1 MTCVFRPT
9 LLAASAATAL
19 FLLLPWAAEARP
31 GGAGGFG
38 GARGVGGAGSGA
50 GARPGTGFGA
60 AGAGVTPRAGVG
72 AGGIGTPASGA
83 GALPGAGWG
92 AAGAGVRPAAG
103 AYGAGVWHGGWA
115 TGGYWATR
123 PWPYG
128 WYGTAPLAWGV
139 AGMASAAAIT
149 NSVNAAAAQQST
161 VIVVPQ
167 TGFQLNYASVKAI
180 EPDSVS
186 FTWTNGAL
194 SQAASGNCRQGSLNG
209 APATAANANLL
220 NAACVVA
227 YGNGQTI

>member
-1 MTCVFRPT
+1 MTCALRPS

-19 FLLLPWAAEARP
+19 FLIVPCAAEARP
-31 GGAGGFG
+31 GGAGGSG
-38 GARGVGGAGSGA
+38 GAGGFGRAGSGA
-50 GARPGTGFGA
+50 GARPGAGFGA
-60 AGAGVTPRAGVG
+60 AGAGVTPRPGVG
-72 AGGIGTPASGA
+72 AGGIGGPAGV
-83 GALPGAGWG
+83 
-92 AAGAGVRPAAG
+92 GVRPAAG

-180 EPDSVS
+180 DPDSVS

>member
-19 FLLLPWAAEARP
+19 FLIVPWAAEARP
-31 GGAGGFG
+31 GFGGGGAGGFG
-38 GARGVGGAGSGA
+38 RAGSGA
-50 GARPGTGFGA
+50 GALPGAGLGA

-72 AGGIGTPASGA
+72 AGGIGGPAVVG
-83 GALPGAGWG
+83 
-92 AAGAGVRPAAG
+92 RPAAG

-220 NAACVVA
+220 NAACVIA

>member
-1 MTCVFRPT
+1 MTCALRPS

-19 FLLLPWAAEARP
+19 FLIVPCAAEARP

-38 GARGVGGAGSGA
+38 
-50 GARPGTGFGA
+50 A
-60 AGAGVTPRAGVG
+60 AGAGVTPRPGVG
-72 AGGIGTPASGA
+72 AGGIGGPAGV
-83 GALPGAGWG
+83 
-92 AAGAGVRPAAG
+92 GVRPAAG

-149 NSVNAAAAQQST
+149 NSVNDAAAQQST

-180 EPDSVS
+180 DPDSVS

>member
-1 MTCVFRPT
+1 MTCVLRPT
-9 LLAASAATAL
+9 LLAATAASAATAL
-19 FLLLPWAAEARP
+19 VLLLPWAAEARP
-31 GGAGGFG
+31 GFGAGGAGGFG
-38 GARGVGGAGSGA
+38 RAGSGA
-50 GARPGTGFGA
+50 GARPGAGLGA
-60 AGAGVTPRAGVG
+60 PGAGVTPRPGVG
-72 AGGIGTPASGA
+72 AGGIGGPV
-83 GALPGAGWG
+83 
-92 AAGAGVRPAAG
+92 GAGVRPAAG

-149 NSVNAAAAQQST
+149 NSVNDAAAQQST

-180 EPDSVS
+180 DPDSVS

>member
-1 MTCVFRPT
+1 MTCALRPS

-19 FLLLPWAAEARP
+19 FLIVPCAAEARP
-31 GGAGGFG
+31 GGAGGSG
-38 GARGVGGAGSGA
+38 GAGGFGRAGSGA
-50 GARPGTGFGA
+50 GARPGAGFGA
-60 AGAGVTPRAGVG
+60 AGAGVTPRPGVG
-72 AGGIGTPASGA
+72 AGGIGGPAGV
-83 GALPGAGWG
+83 
-92 AAGAGVRPAAG
+92 GVRPAAG

-149 NSVNAAAAQQST
+149 NSVNDAAAQQST

-180 EPDSVS
+180 DPDSVS

>member
-19 FLLLPWAAEARP
+19 FLLLPLAADARP
-31 GGAGGFG
+31 GFGGAGGFG
-38 GARGVGGAGSGA
+38 RPGSGVGPHGS
-50 GARPGTGFGA
+50 
-60 AGAGVTPRAGVG
+60 
-72 AGGIGTPASGA
+72 
-83 GALPGAGWG
+83 
-92 AAGAGVRPAAG
+92 
-103 AYGAGVWHGGWA
+103 GVWHEGWA

-139 AGMASAAAIT
+139 AGMASTAAIT
-149 NSVNAAAAQQST
+149 NSVDAAAAQQSS

-186 FTWTNGAL
+186 FTWTNGTL

-209 APATAANANLL
+209 APPTAANANLL
-220 NAACVVA
+220 NAACVVS

>member
-1 MTCVFRPT
+1 MTCALRPS

-19 FLLLPWAAEARP
+19 FLIVPCAAEARP
-31 GGAGGFG
+31 GFGGGGGFG
-38 GARGVGGAGSGA
+38 RAGSGA
-50 GARPGTGFGA
+50 GACPGAGLGA
-60 AGAGVTPRAGVG
+60 PGAGVTPRPGVG
-72 AGGIGTPASGA
+72 AGGIGGPVGV
-83 GALPGAGWG
+83 
-92 AAGAGVRPAAG
+92 GVRPAAG

-149 NSVNAAAAQQST
+149 NSVNDAAAQQST

-180 EPDSVS
+180 DPDSVS

>member
-1 MTCVFRPT
+1 MTCALRPS

-19 FLLLPWAAEARP
+19 FLIVPCAAEARP
-31 GGAGGFG
+31 GGAGGSG
-38 GARGVGGAGSGA
+38 GAGGFGRAGSGA
-50 GARPGTGFGA
+50 GARPGAGFGA
-60 AGAGVTPRAGVG
+60 AGAGVTPRPGVG
-72 AGGIGTPASGA
+72 AGGIGGP
-83 GALPGAGWG
+83 
-92 AAGAGVRPAAG
+92 AGAGVRPAAG

-139 AGMASAAAIT
+139 AGMACAAAIT

-180 EPDSVS
+180 DPDSVS

>member
-9 LLAASAATAL
+9 LLATSAATSL
-19 FLLLPWAAEARP
+19 VLLLPWAAQARP
-31 GGAGGFG
+31 GFGGGGAGGFG
-38 GARGVGGAGSGA
+38 RAGSGA
-50 GARPGTGFGA
+50 GALPGAGLGA

-72 AGGIGTPASGA
+72 AGGIGGPAVVG
-83 GALPGAGWG
+83 
-92 AAGAGVRPAAG
+92 RPAAG

-149 NSVNAAAAQQST
+149 NSVNDAAAQQST

-180 EPDSVS
+180 DPDSVS

>member
-19 FLLLPWAAEARP
+19 FLIVSWAAEARP
-31 GGAGGFG
+31 GFGAGGAG
-38 GARGVGGAGSGA
+38 GVGGARSGA
-50 GARPGTGFGA
+50 GARPGAGLGA
-60 AGAGVTPRAGVG
+60 PGAGVTPRPGVG
-72 AGGIGTPASGA
+72 AGGIGGP
-83 GALPGAGWG
+83 
-92 AAGAGVRPAAG
+92 AGVGRPAAG

-180 EPDSVS
+180 DPDSVS

>member
-1 MTCVFRPT
+1 M
-9 LLAASAATAL
+9 
-19 FLLLPWAAEARP
+19 
-31 GGAGGFG
+31 
-38 GARGVGGAGSGA
+38 
-50 GARPGTGFGA
+50 
-60 AGAGVTPRAGVG
+60 
-72 AGGIGTPASGA
+72 
-83 GALPGAGWG
+83 
-92 AAGAGVRPAAG
+92 RPAAG

-149 NSVNAAAAQQST
+149 NSVNDAAAQQST

-194 SQAASGNCRQGSLNG
+194 SQAASGNCRQGILNG

-220 NAACVVA
+220 NAACVIA